1 MAKLPDPPPADELRA
16 HSPALLEV
24 GTDQVLWRIHNTTGD
39 HVTAWNTMRH
49 YGPVASCRF
58 DPHPPPARHHPDTGV
73 LYVAASVPTALA
85 ERFQQTR
92 VISTHRGAPYL
103 TAFTLTRGVQLLDLT
118 AGWPLR
124 TGASHTINTGPKHR
138 TRAWTRAFLTAWP
151 QLDGLLSES
160 TMTGSPCITLFAP
173 AIGAFP
179 TAPLFSEPLNHTGLA
194 QPLAHAAQGINYK
207 MIV

>member
-24 GTDQVLWRIHNTTGD
+24 GTDQVLWRIHNTTGH

-138 TRAWTRAFLTAWP
+138 TRAWTRAFVTAWP
-151 QLDGLLSES
+151 HLDGLLSQS
-160 TMTGSPCITLFAP
+160 AMTGHPCITLFTAAHAALPHSP
-173 AIGAFP
+173 A
-179 TAPLFSEPLNHTGLA
+179 FSEPLNHPGLTTS
-194 QPLAHAAQGINYK
+194 LATAAHNIGYRTLI
-207 MIV
+207 